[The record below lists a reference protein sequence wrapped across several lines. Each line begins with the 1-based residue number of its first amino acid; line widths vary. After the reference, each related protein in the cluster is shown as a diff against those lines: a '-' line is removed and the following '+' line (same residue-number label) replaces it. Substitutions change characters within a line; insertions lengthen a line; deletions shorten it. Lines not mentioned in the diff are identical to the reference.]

1 VDLGKA
7 GLSGPLIPELGLLAN
22 LQYLMQD
29 CPYEPDPPN
38 TVPTSCEAKEGECID
53 SSCGTCT
60 RDILSD
66 GLCEN
71 KPGKT
76 CCRMCQYV
84 IECRV
89 EAAGWFRTFY
99 GKRFQF
105 QEPGTYV
112 LGQGTKGGDW
122 KVSITLENLDGTKG
136 AVLTKTRLEVAGDII
151 DIAQA
156 TENPITVNGGADPII
171 ANPYTIGEVTI
182 AVVEMPGFN
191 ITVIE
196 FFNLIVIDIL
206 GGRSVRIAPDTANK
220 GMISGLCGDLKMME
234 DTDFTSDPEQLAI
247 QPKINQEFDGC
258 PLYGNPDDVAYCK
271 GLLEPYKDSCRNP
284 INFYYYTISCAFAR
298 CMGGDERASHVLLD
312 YRETCA
318 APETRGTCVLSGH
331 TFYDTFDKA
340 RYQFQG
346 PCKEILMAADC
357 FWNTWDVKV
366 SHRNVDSYT
375 EVEKVRIRKQ
385 STVVELIVDGKQIL
399 VGGEAVSVPYSS
411 QNTSI
416 YWQDGDIL
424 TTAIL
429 PEALVVKFNFKQL
442 LVVHIR
448 DPFDGKTC
456 GICGN
461 YNQDFSDDSF
471 DAEGAC
477 DLTPNPPG
485 CTEEQK
491 PEAERLCNSLFAGQ
505 SDLDQKCN
513 VCHKPDRV
521 ERCMYE
527 YCLRGQQGFC
537 DHAWEFKKE
546 CYIKHGDTLEVPDE
560 CK

>member
-1 VDLGKA
+1 MKLIV
-7 GLSGPLIPELGLLAN
+7 LSIILAYCVTVN
-22 LQYLMQD
+22 CQD
-29 CPYEPDPPN
+29 ACPVEAEAPSSTP

-53 SSCGTCT
+53 TRCATCK

-89 EAAGWFRTFY
+89 EAAGYFRTFY
-99 GKRFQF
+99 GKRFNF
-105 QEPGTYV
+105 QEPGKYV
-112 LGQGTKGGDW
+112 LARGTKGGDW
-122 KVSITLENLDGTKG
+122 SVTLTMENLDGQKG
-136 AVLTKTRLEVAGDII
+136 AVLTKTTLEVAGDVI
-151 DIAQA
+151 DITQA
-156 TENPITVNGGADPII
+156 IADPITVNGGADPVI
-171 ANPYTIGEVTI
+171 ANPFTIGEVTI
-182 AVVEMPGFN
+182 AVVEIPGFN

-196 FFNLIVIDIL
+196 FFKLIVIDIL

-220 GMISGLCGDLKMME
+220 GLISGICGNLEMNDA
-234 DTDFTSDPEQLAI
+234 DDFTTDADQLAI
-247 QPKINQEFDGC
+247 QPNINKEFDGC
-258 PLYGNPDDVAYCK
+258 PFYGNPSDIEYCK
-271 GLLEPYKDSCRNP
+271 GLMEPYRAVCRNN
-284 INFYYYTISCAFAR
+284 INFYYYTLSCAFAY
-298 CMGGDERASHVLLD
+298 CMGGEERAKHVLFD
-312 YRETCA
+312 YVETCA

-357 FWNTWDVKV
+357 YWNTWDVKV
-366 SHRNVDSYT
+366 SHRDVESYT
-375 EVEKVRIRKQ
+375 EVEKVTIRKQ
-385 STVVELIVDGKQIL
+385 STVVDLIVDGKQVK
-399 VGGEAVSVPYSS
+399 VGGEDVSIPYSS
-411 QNTSI
+411 ENTSI

-461 YNQDFSDDSF
+461 YNQDSTDDFF

-477 DLTPNPPG
+477 ALTPNPPG

-491 PEAERLCNSLFAGQ
+491 PEAERLCNSLFDT
-505 SDLDQKCN
+505 SIDEKCN
-513 VCHKPDRV
+513 VCYKPDRIA
-521 ERCMYE
+521 RCMYE

-546 CYIKHGDTLEVPDE
+546 CYIKHGDTLEVPPE
-560 CK
+560 CQ